1 MSRRALR
8 PSAATANSPRSW
20 FRRRRWRGDNG
31 GGGGAGARSNQPAQN
46 LRGLPAQA
54 RGIDIERAG
63 AFFLALALM
72 ERRAAMPA
80 GSRGNSAR
88 AAVAFAIACKA
99 DDVRSFSTIAG
110 PLGRSALAPNGT
122 ALALQLFLS
131 MTFSENR

>member
-8 PSAATANSPRSW
+8 PSAATASSPRSW
-20 FRRRRWRGDNG
+20 SRRRRWHGDNG
-31 GGGGAGARSNQPAQN
+31 GGGARSNQPAQN

-88 AAVAFAIACKA
+88 AAVAFAIACKV
-99 DDVRSFSTIAG
+99 DDVIR
-110 PLGRSALAPNGT
+110 
-122 ALALQLFLS
+122 
-131 MTFSENR
+131 